1 MDRRHASAFLVA
13 TLAALVVDAVLQ
25 LALDAVR
32 VSGYGGGAPWWVTA
46 NLIGRGR
53 WVAFAMLLWWLA
65 PRLGP
70 SHDRFKARGVQ
81 STTGSK
87 HESSKHAFLQVAVA
101 LAAVPL
107 LWIAATWLVSAVRFT
122 LLGSWGTDGLVFLS
136 LDYYRGLALDLTP
149 WAMAAAVLMA
159 VRRHL

>member
-1 MDRRHASAFLVA
+1 MDRSHASAFLVA
-13 TLAALVVDAVLQ
+13 ALAGLVVDAVLQ

-65 PRLGP
+65 PRLGGGAATP
-70 SHDRFKARGVQ
+70 RGSVARSAQ
-81 STTGSK
+81 D
-87 HESSKHAFLQVAVA
+87 AWQQVAVA
-101 LAAVPL
+101 LVAVPL
-107 LWIAATWLVSAVRFT
+107 LWIVATWLVSALRFT
-122 LLGSWGTDGLVFLS
+122 ALGSWDTDGRVFLS
-136 LDYYRGLALDLTP
+136 PDYYRGLALDLTP
-149 WAMAAAVLMA
+149 WAMAAAVLMS